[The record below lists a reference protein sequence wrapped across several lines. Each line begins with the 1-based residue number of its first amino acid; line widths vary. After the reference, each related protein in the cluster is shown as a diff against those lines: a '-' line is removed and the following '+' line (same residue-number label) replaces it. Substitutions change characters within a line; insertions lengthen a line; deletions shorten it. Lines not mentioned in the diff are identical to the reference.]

1 LLPEEAAVVRAY
13 QQELQVV
20 PEVLVALEIFL
31 GNYLHRKRVT
41 RLLSVLVEQAEHPH
55 KMVKTPF
62 LVLSLLPVGDSVLTV
77 GQTVA

>member
-62 LVLSLLPVGDSVLTV
+62 WVLSLLPVGDSVLTV